1 MQKLF
6 PTTVVGSYPQPDWL
20 IDRSLLAANTPPRV
34 RMRQLWRVA
43 PELLEQAQDD
53 ATVLA
58 IRDQE
63 RAGIDIVS
71 DGEMRRESYFN
82 RFATALDGIDLDHP
96 GTVISRTG
104 KPALVPRVVGR
115 VRRLRPVNV
124 RDVQFL
130 RANTDRQIKI
140 TVPGPFTMTE
150 LAQNDCYASAPE
162 LAMDYGAAVNAE
174 IRDLFAAGA
183 DVVQVDEPYMQ
194 AHPAEARSFGIAA
207 LQRAL
212 DGISG
217 TTVVHVCFGYA
228 AMVKGKPARYDF
240 LSELAGTTVQQISV
254 ETAQSRLDCAVLA
267 DLAGKTVLLGVLDL
281 STNEVES
288 PEMVADRIR
297 RALPYV
303 PAERL
308 IVAPDCGMKY
318 LTRDVAFAKLAAMVQ
333 GAGLVRAELQSD
345 VAALSRRAGL

>member
-1 MQKLF
+1 MQRKLF
-6 PTTVVGSYPQPDWL
+6 PTTVVGSYPQPEWL

-43 PELLEQAQDD
+43 PERLEQAQDD
-53 ATVLA
+53 ATLIA

-104 KPALVPRVVGR
+104 KPALVPRVIGH

-130 RANTDRQIKI
+130 RAHTDRQIKI
-140 TVPGPFTMTE
+140 TVPGPFTMTK
-150 LAQNDCYASAPE
+150 LAQNEHYASDPE
-162 LAMDYGAAVNAE
+162 LAMDYAAAVNEE
-174 IRDLFAAGA
+174 IHDLFGAGA
-183 DVVQVDEPYMQ
+183 DVVQIDEPYMQ
-194 AHPAEARSFGIAA
+194 VHPAEARSYGIAA

-212 DGISG
+212 DRITG
-217 TTVVHVCFGYA
+217 TTVVHICFGYG
-228 AMVKGKPARYDF
+228 AMVKGKPARYDC
-240 LSELAGTTVQQISV
+240 LSELAATTVQQVSV
-254 ETAQSRLDCAVLA
+254 ETAQSALDCSVLA
-267 DLAGKTVLLGVLDL
+267 ELGGKTVLLGVLDL
-281 STNEVES
+281 STSDVES
-288 PEMVADRIR
+288 PEVVADRIR

-308 IVAPDCGMKY
+308 TVAPDCGMKY
-318 LTRDVAFAKLAAMVQ
+318 LTREVAFAKLSAMVR
-333 GAGLVRAELQSD
+333 GAGLVRAELEAD
-345 VAALSRRAGL
+345 ATARA

>member
-1 MQKLF
+1 MHGTLF

-20 IDRSLLAANTPPRV
+20 IDRALLAANTPPRV

-43 PELLEQAQDD
+43 PEFLEQAQDD
-53 ATVLA
+53 AAIVA

-82 RFATALDGIDLDHP
+82 WFATALDGIDLDNP

-104 KPALVPRVVGR
+104 RPAVVPRVVGR
-115 VRRLRPVNV
+115 VRRARPVNV
-124 RDVQFL
+124 RDVEFL
-130 RANTDRQIKI
+130 RANTDRRIKI
-140 TVPGPFTMTE
+140 TLPGPFTMTT
-150 LAQNDCYASAPE
+150 LAKNDFYASDAD
-162 LAMDYGAAVNAE
+162 LAMDYAAAVNAE
-174 IRDLFAAGA
+174 IGDLFAAGA
-183 DVVQVDEPYMQ
+183 DVVQIDEPYMQ
-194 AHPAEARSFGIAA
+194 VHPGAARAYGIAA

-217 TTVVHVCFGYA
+217 TTVLHICFGYG
-228 AMVKGKPARYDF
+228 AMVKGKPARYAF
-240 LSELAGTTVQQISV
+240 LSELAGTGVRQVSV
-254 ETAQSRLDCAVLA
+254 ETAQASLDCSVLA
-267 DLAGKTVLLGVLDL
+267 DLRGKDVVLGVLDL
-281 STNEVES
+281 STSDVES
-288 PEMVADRIR
+288 PQVVADRIR

-318 LTRDVAFAKLAAMVQ
+318 LTRGVAFAKLAAMVA
-333 GAGLVRAELQSD
+333 GAGLVRAEFQSH
-345 VAALSRRAGL
+345 VAARASR

>member
-1 MQKLF
+1 MQRKLF
-6 PTTVVGSYPQPDWL
+6 PTTVVGSYPQPEWL
-20 IDRSLLAANTPPRV
+20 IERSLLTANTPPRV

-53 ATVLA
+53 ATLIAV
-58 IRDQE
+58 RDQE

-82 RFATALDGIDLDHP
+82 RFATALDGLDLDNP
-96 GTVISRTG
+96 GTVVSRTG
-104 KPALVPRVVGR
+104 KSALVPRVVGR

-140 TVPGPFTMTE
+140 TVPGPFTMTR
-150 LAQNDCYASAPE
+150 LAQNEHYASDAE
-162 LAMDYGAAVNAE
+162 LAVDYAAAVNVE

-183 DVVQVDEPYMQ
+183 DVVQIDEPYMQ
-194 AHPAEARSFGIAA
+194 VHPVEARLYGIAA

-212 DGISG
+212 DGITG
-217 TTVVHVCFGYA
+217 TTVVHVCFGYG

-240 LSELAGTTVQQISV
+240 LSELAATTVQQVSV
-254 ETAQSRLDCAVLA
+254 ETAQSALDCSVLA
-267 DLAGKTVLLGVLDL
+267 DLGGRTVLLGVLDL
-281 STNEVES
+281 STSDVES
-288 PEMVADRIR
+288 PEVVADRIR

-318 LTRDVAFAKLAAMVQ
+318 LTREVAFAKLSAIVL
-333 GAGLVRAELQSD
+333 GAGLVRAELQSS
-345 VAALSRRAGL
+345 VAASA